1 MVFRILK
8 RTKQIMS
15 SLFNF
20 RVTCYW
26 SVQMI
31 VWTQKERWP
40 KYGKKLALISD
51 CLSILTSRF
60 LLQDVTNQ
68 YGYFQYSCVVI
79 SVFTNCE
86 IIWIQ
91 CFWFINCCNS
101 ESAVCIWMNVRT
113 SSELRQCNR
122 VINGVPYSQRT
133 DIILILWQ
141 IFFIGT
147 QTEYGCI
154 PAREPSCMEMLKY

>member
-1 MVFRILK
+1 
-8 RTKQIMS
+8 MS
-15 SLFNF
+15 SMFNF
-20 RVTCYW
+20 RETCYW

-31 VWTQKERWP
+31 VWAQKERWP
-40 KYGKKLALISD
+40 KSGKKLALISD

-68 YGYFQYSCVVI
+68 YGFFQYSCVMI

-91 CFWFINCCNS
+91 CLLFINCCNS
-101 ESAVCIWMNVRT
+101 ESAVCTWMNVRT
-113 SSELRQCNR
+113 SSELWQCNY
-122 VINGVPYSQRT
+122 IIDGSPYSQRT
-133 DIILILWQ
+133 DNIFILCQ

-147 QTEYGCI
+147 KSMAVFLHQSHHVWKGLNINKIYLTSCI
-154 PAREPSCMEMLKY
+154 LH